1 MQAEEL
7 KELVADIQKLK
18 TEKQTIEIKLANH
31 GCPTKLFDTLSS
43 FANQDDGGIIIFGVD
58 ENDDYKA
65 KGVYYPQN
73 KKKKVTKDG
82 INPIPILAG
91 LGLAAAAG
99 VEAKIYLDNKKN
111 NENEDEEDE
120 FMDDSEF
127 DDEFGSSASDLIADE
142 WSEGSEIAEPQDDGL
157 DYERPSF
164 YSDTLG
170 EEI

>member
-1 MQAEEL
+1 MT
-7 KELVADIQKLK
+7 VDGTK
-18 TEKQTIEIKLANH
+18 T
-31 GCPTKLFDTLSS
+31 
-43 FANQDDGGIIIFGVD
+43 
-58 ENDDYKA
+58 
-65 KGVYYPQN
+65 
-73 KKKKVTKDG
+73 KVTKDG

-99 VEAKIYLDNKKN
+99 VGAKIYLDNKKN

-127 DDEFGSSASDLIADE
+127 DNEFGSSDSDLIADE
-142 WSEGSEIAEPQDDGL
+142 WTEGSEIAEPQDEGL